1 MKKKLKLAC
10 LLGLFGI
17 MLVGCGGVNVQQNT
31 STLEVGTRS
40 LQWKNYITVEE
51 SENYNITYDASQVN
65 INELGEYTVTYTFEN
80 KKNQKV
86 VTKDFTF
93 VVQDTTPPTL
103 LLWRNPVDISL
114 GQEFDP
120 LKYVNVVDNYDTL
133 AKEDIQVEGIVDTSQ
148 EGSYVVTYRVADSSG
163 NESEIVL
170 NVNVTKKMTY
180 GELSELWV
188 DSIYTIIKQNM

>member
-17 MLVGCGGVNVQQNT
+17 MLAGCGGVNVQQNT

-80 KKNQKV
+80 KKNQKII
-86 VTKDFTF
+86 TKDFTF
-93 VVQDTTPPTL
+93 IVQDTTAPTL

>member
-17 MLVGCGGVNVQQNT
+17 MLVGCGGVSVQQNT
-31 STLEVGTRS
+31 STLEVGTKS
-40 LQWKNYITVEE
+40 LQWKNYITIEE

-65 INELGEYTVTYTFEN
+65 INELGDYTVTYTFEN
-80 KKNQKV
+80 KKNQKIE
-86 VTKDFTF
+86 TKDFTF
-93 VVQDTTPPTL
+93 TVQDTTAPILTF
-103 LLWRNPVDISL
+103 WSNPVNVYL

-120 LKYVNVVDNYDTL
+120 LKYVIVADNYDTL
-133 AKEDIQVEGIVDTSQ
+133 TAEDVQVEGTVDTSQ
-148 EGSYVVTYRVADSSG
+148 EGSYAVTYRVADSSG
-163 NESEIVL
+163 NESELVL

-180 GELSELWV
+180 NELGELWV